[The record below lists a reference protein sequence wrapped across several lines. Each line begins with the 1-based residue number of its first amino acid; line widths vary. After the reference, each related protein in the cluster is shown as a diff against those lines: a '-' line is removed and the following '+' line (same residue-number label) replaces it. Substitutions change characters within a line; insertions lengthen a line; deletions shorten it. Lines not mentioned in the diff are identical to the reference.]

1 MRIAAIQ
8 LTPSTDPAANIA
20 QMRERAA
27 EAAAQGAQVVV
38 FPEQTM
44 LLLQSVTAE
53 SLVAAADE
61 WWDAFA
67 RATAEIAVAH
77 EITVVSAGFEPSGAD
92 LPFNTMLAIGP
103 DGSELARY
111 RKLHLYV
118 AFAASEAEHT
128 RAGEELPPVFEVAH
142 AGERLR
148 VGLANC
154 YDVRFPELF
163 RSLSERGAQVTLLA
177 AAWASGPGKEDHW
190 DMLTRTRALENV
202 QWVVACGA
210 VGGGSRNTATTGL
223 SRIVDPLGG
232 VVAGL
237 GPREPGIVVADV
249 TAAAVE
255 QARTALPALENRRI
269 ALTYDVR

>member
-20 QMRERAA
+20 QMREQAA
-27 EAAAQGAQVVV
+27 VAAAQGAHVLV

-61 WWDAFA
+61 WWDAFV
-67 RATAEIAVAH
+67 RATSEIAVAH
-77 EITVVSAGFEPSGAD
+77 DVTVVSAGFEPSDAA
-92 LPFNTMLAIGP
+92 LPFNTMLAVGP
-103 DGSELARY
+103 DGRELARY

-118 AFAASEAEHT
+118 AFAASEADHT
-128 RAGEELPPVFEVAH
+128 RAGDELPPVFDIEH
-142 AGERLR
+142 AGEQLR

-163 RSLSERGAQVTLLA
+163 RSISERGAEATLLA

-190 DMLTRTRALENV
+190 DILTRTRALENV

-210 VGGGSRNTATTGL
+210 VGGGSRNSATTGL
-223 SRIVDPLGG
+223 SRVIDPLG
-232 VVAGL
+232 VAVTGL
-237 GPREPGIVVADV
+237 GPREPGIVIADV
-249 TAAAVE
+249 TATAV
-255 QARTALPALENRRI
+255 ARARAALPAVANRRI